1 MIHILVTVHPSVRFP
16 GKNKRLAP
24 YTIQWLLSECAYAE
38 EEVRVYTVGARA
50 ELPLRLPRAWQHIL
64 TKHSSH
70 QAAVEAAERI
80 IAPQADDILMLV
92 QLTQPLREHGLVERA
107 AALLRE
113 KGHMACRTAAPMP
126 STAWRAVNG
135 QGDAT
140 RKHEADL
147 LADGQLYAWRPGHA
161 AAIFAAE
168 SDCGVLEINHS
179 WGLVDVNREGDIPPA
194 LDAMAGAML
203 YAPVEPPPLLLE
215 GRRVL
220 LIGSGKD
227 LVGRGLGER
236 IDAGEWDLVVRCNH
250 FHGDPA
256 DVGTR
261 TDIAVLRISKLE
273 KSFMEEAPVAPK
285 RMIVHTSGEVIP
297 LELLVKA
304 AEEVGHKEASCG
316 VIAALW
322 LRENGAKVTAVG
334 IGHRPDGTWEKAKFY
349 ANGVRD
355 TALFCDWDKEH
366 AWWDRQQNVTLL

>member
-1 MIHILVTVHPSVRFP
+1 MIHVLVTVHPSIRFP

-50 ELPLRLPRAWQHIL
+50 ELPLRLPSAWRHIA
-64 TKHSSH
+64 TKVASH
-70 QAAVEAAERI
+70 QAAVEAAERE
-80 IAPQADDILMLV
+80 IAPQEDDILMLV
-92 QLTQPLREHGLVERA
+92 QPTQPLREHGLVERA

-113 KGHMACRTAAPMP
+113 DCHMACRTAAPMP
-126 STAWRAVNG
+126 STGWREVNG
-135 QGDAT
+135 QGDAA
-140 RKHEADL
+140 RKHEENL
-147 LADGQLYAWRPGHA
+147 LTDGQLYAWRPGHA
-161 AAIFAAE
+161 ADIFAPNA
-168 SDCGVLEINHS
+168 DCGVLEIAHR
-179 WGLVDVNREGDIPPA
+179 WGLVDVNGAGDIPPA

-203 YAPVEPPPLLLE
+203 YTPVEPPPLMLE
-215 GRRVL
+215 GRSVL

-304 AEEVGHKEASCG
+304 ADEVGHKEASCG

-322 LRENGAKVTAVG
+322 LRENGAKVTAIG

-366 AWWDRQQNVTLL
+366 AWWECQQNVTLL

>member
-1 MIHILVTVHPSVRFP
+1 MIHVLVTVHPSVRLP

-50 ELPLRLPRAWQHIL
+50 ELPLRLPCAWQHIA
-64 TKHSSH
+64 TKVSSH

-80 IAPQADDILMLV
+80 ISPQAEDILMLV
-92 QLTQPLREHGLVERA
+92 QLTQPLREHGLLERA
-107 AALLRE
+107 AAMLRE
-113 KGHMACRTAAPMP
+113 GGHNACRTAAPMP

-135 QGDAT
+135 QGDAAS
-140 RKHEADL
+140 KQEEEML
-147 LADGQLYAWRPGHA
+147 IDGQLYAWRPGHA
-161 AAIFAAE
+161 ADIFAAE
-168 SDCGVLEINHS
+168 ADCAVLENAHR

-203 YAPVEPPPLLLE
+203 YAPVEPQPLLLE

-322 LRENGAKVTAVG
+322 LRENCAKVTAVG

-366 AWWDRQQNVTLL
+366 AWWERQQNVTLL